1 MATNKIV
8 KQLGNAKMTK
18 TFVRTPYNYD
28 TKQVSIATG
37 LACPEPTLAKQE
49 FKDDADIN
57 NIMYKY
63 GVTGELPQI
72 AGAVFGDFSSTM
84 SYHDMQNTLIASQ
97 EAFKTLPAHI
107 RATFGNDP
115 ANVID
120 FLNDPANRDKAIEL
134 GLVNGQIT
142 AKEAQTTPEGENP
155 QSSSD

>member
-1 MATNKIV
+1 MKKST
-8 KQLGNAKMTK
+8 

-28 TKQVSIATG
+28 TKEVSIATG

-57 NIMYKY
+57 NIMYQY
-63 GVTGELPQI
+63 GRTGELPQI
-72 AGAVFGDFSSTM
+72 PGAVFGDFENTM
-84 SYHDMQNTLIASQ
+84 SYHDMQNTLIEAQ
-97 EAFKTLPAHI
+97 NAFKTLPASI
-107 RATFGNDP
+107 RATFNNDP

-120 FLNDPANRDKAIEL
+120 FLNNPANRDKAIEL

-142 AKEAQTTPEGENP
+142 AKQAEETPPKGENP